1 MQMIVSM
8 GTVKY
13 LENFKYI
20 HGKKPL
26 KDWKSAYS
34 EKMVVTSKLR
44 VLNEEVLNVY
54 F

>member
-20 HGKKPL
+20 HGKKTL
-26 KDWKSAYS
+26 KDWRKSAYS
-34 EKMVVTSKLR
+34 EKMVVTSKL
-44 VLNEEVLNVY
+44 ECSMKKH
-54 F
+54 